1 MFTSSI
7 AVAETPTVADYKS
20 KTAQEID
27 VILRNSS
34 FCSLIVP
41 VDIEQTKSS
50 SLGEI
55 PDRVQKGHK
64 N

>member
-1 MFTSSI
+1 MFTSST
-7 AVAETPTVADYKS
+7 AVAETTTVADYKS
-20 KTAQEID
+20 KAAQEID
-27 VILRNSS
+27 VILRSSS
-34 FCSLIVP
+34 FCPLIVP
-41 VDIEQTKSS
+41 VDIQQPKSS